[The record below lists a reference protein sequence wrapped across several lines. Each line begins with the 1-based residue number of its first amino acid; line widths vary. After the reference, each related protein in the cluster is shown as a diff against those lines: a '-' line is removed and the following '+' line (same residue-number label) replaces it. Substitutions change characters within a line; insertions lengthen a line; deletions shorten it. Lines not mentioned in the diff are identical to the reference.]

1 MFDSTKLH
9 DDGNDAFDATVVD
22 NDKTVTKDD
31 DNQLDKSD
39 ATWSDEE
46 LFDDSFIIKATQF
59 PETLK
64 TFSSPL
70 IGMKRKQSEDGLPS
84 KAKSPRYS
92 FQLHPKT
99 DINSNKFN
107 NNNVRKA
114 NVSAANHVSAVT
126 GKPPIGLSKCASS
139 NSASNVQKMPSAPN
153 FGKTNNIKD
162 KPKLAGCFSGQLNEP
177 KGPVSGSFARTNRT
191 GSIVC
196 SFTNSDG
203 STQLNKAQTIR
214 NQQSSTFTASKAVP
228 ERTLVKPSTTA
239 APPPEK
245 GSVSISRNSSFRK
258 HNSFNGQESPKS
270 GSTTWTRQRSFSGAS
285 NNSHTVSATDLKSV
299 SVSNTNSAQ
308 VNMPSVVGGRTG
320 PNTLNKPSSVTSF
333 YSKSKPCASV
343 TPIPCSKSV
352 PVNNARSIKPL
363 YSTESRIGPTSL
375 NATKTST
382 LSASASNAKQTFGSS
397 FKGQSGLSSSTRSC
411 STVSAYKDEGLPST
425 VSNTATLVYNS
436 AKPDYPSSLARVK
449 QSEVVEDPF
458 EESPVFGA
466 KKRLSSS
473 AFDTSLTDELLC
485 KLAEPDDL
493 FESQICDTAVTTDIK
508 QTSSNNVIS
517 ASCHGNPSVSRTSNV
532 PTVSKPVTKTM
543 ATINLKQTTS
553 GSNVNNLNSVLV
565 PAKADEK
572 RSFSFKSNQKPVAV
586 GVGQCVR
593 QADDN
598 KIGQQSS
605 AGFRKP
611 VASPEKPK
619 AKTTAPG

>member
-1 MFDSTKLH
+1 
-9 DDGNDAFDATVVD
+9 
-22 NDKTVTKDD
+22 
-31 DNQLDKSD
+31 
-39 ATWSDEE
+39 
-46 LFDDSFIIKATQF
+46 
-59 PETLK
+59 
-64 TFSSPL
+64 
-70 IGMKRKQSEDGLPS
+70 MKRKQSEDGLPS

-107 NNNVRKA
+107 NNNVKKV

-139 NSASNVQKMPSAPN
+139 NSATLVQKVPSAQN
-153 FGKTNNIKD
+153 FGKTNGIKD
-162 KPKLAGCFSGQLNEP
+162 KPNFAGGFTGRLNDQ
-177 KGPVSGSFARTNRT
+177 KGPVSGSLAGTDRT
-191 GSIVC
+191 GSAVC

-203 STQLNKAQTIR
+203 SRQINKSQSIR
-214 NQQSSTFTASKAVP
+214 NIQSSSLASSKAVSGGISM
-228 ERTLVKPSTTA
+228 KSTTTA
-239 APPPEK
+239 QPSEK
-245 GSVSISRNSSFRK
+245 GSVSISRNSSFKK

-285 NNSHTVSATDLKSV
+285 NTGSSHTASASDLKSV
-299 SVSNTNSAQ
+299 SVSNTNFPAQ
-308 VNMPSVVGGRTG
+308 ANVPSVSGSRSGLN
-320 PNTLNKPSSVTSF
+320 PLNKPSSGTSF

-352 PVNNARSIKPL
+352 PVNNARSVKPL
-363 YSTESRIGPTSL
+363 YSTGSRIGPTSL

-382 LSASASNAKQTFGSS
+382 LSASACNAKQTFGSF

-411 STVSAYKDEGLPST
+411 STVSAYKGVGLPST
-425 VSNTATLVYNS
+425 VSNTATLVNNS
-436 AKPDYPSSLARVK
+436 AKADYSSSLARVK
-449 QSEVVEDPF
+449 QSEVVEEPF

-493 FESQICDTAVTTDIK
+493 FESQVCDTSVKTDMK

-532 PTVSKPVTKTM
+532 QTVSKPGTKTM

-553 GSNVNNLNSVLV
+553 GSNVNNVNSVVV

-586 GVGQCVR
+586 GVGQGVR

-619 AKTTAPG
+619 TKTTAPG